1 MRMLASIRYSEFL
14 TIAPRD
20 NAKRMFPAC
29 ATLRRAIESPCKR
42 SATGGRSRLAAM
54 TGDD

>member
-20 NAKRMFPAC
+20 NAKRMFPVC
-29 ATLRRAIESPCKR
+29 ATLSRAIESPCKR
-42 SATGGRSRLAAM
+42 SATGEGH
-54 TGDD
+54 G